1 MTQNE
6 STPRRNGRR
15 LVTVLLALVGL
26 ALALIVVPTA
36 GAETTAL
43 GSLGPATEEG
53 GCTECT
59 TFQPQASPD
68 NVGYIVPPG
77 RWTIS
82 SWSGQSGKLGG
93 SARLD
98 VFRPAAQTGQ
108 YLLLAQSALEAFPAG
123 TVASFPAAIQVEGGD
138 VLGLVSGPDGSYPIA
153 YVNPD
158 PEDVLT
164 GVIGA
169 PQVGQTVGPGTA
181 EATFTT
187 SGYRLNLAAELTPS
201 QDPVPTTSGSTTNV
215 LDLLVE
221 GNGTLAVAGTT
232 LDCPRICASN
242 FPTGT
247 SMNVTET
254 PGPHAEFA
262 GWSGGVCTGTALTC
276 PVTLGAE
283 LRVTG
288 RFIPAHGMTLGPV
301 KRKVKHGRVRTVQRA
316 KVENRGTVK
325 VSGRGVVA
333 TKVHAGK
340 AGGVTLH
347 LVARGKALRTLARTG
362 TAATNVRVTFTPDGG
377 TPNTVKEKVSFT
389 GGRG

>member
-6 STPRRNGRR
+6 ITLRRNGRR
-15 LVTVLLALVGL
+15 LVTVALALVGL
-26 ALALIVVPTA
+26 ALALIVAPTA
-36 GAETTAL
+36 GAETTTL
-43 GSLGPATEEG
+43 GSLAPATEEG

-68 NVGYIVPPG
+68 NLGYTVPPG

-82 SWSGQSGKLGG
+82 SWSGQGGKFGG

-98 VFRPAAQTGQ
+98 VFRPASQPGQ
-108 YLLLAQSALEAFPAG
+108 YLLLAQSPLEAFPAG
-123 TVASFPAAIQVEGGD
+123 TVATFPAAIQVEGGD
-138 VLGLVSGPDGSYPIA
+138 VLGLVSGPDGGYPIIYA
-153 YVNPD
+153 NPD
-158 PEDVLT
+158 PADVVT

-181 EATFTT
+181 EATFNTPY
-187 SGYRLNLAAELTPS
+187 YRLNVAAELTPS
-201 QDPVPTTSGSTTNV
+201 QDLVPTTTGSTTNV

-221 GNGTLAVAGTT
+221 GDGTLSVAGTT

-247 SMNVTET
+247 SMTVTES
-254 PGPHAEFA
+254 PAPRAEFA

-301 KRKVKHGRVRTVQRA
+301 KRQAKHGRVGTVQRA
-316 KVENRGTVK
+316 KVENPGTVK

-333 TKVHAGK
+333 TKVQAGN

-347 LVARGKALRTLARTG
+347 LAARGKALRTLARTG
-362 TAATNVRVTFTPDGG
+362 AATTKVRVTFTPTGG

-389 GGRG
+389 VARG